1 MLECCIDVSN
11 RLVVLSAISS
21 WDTSE
26 LIASET
32 RRKTGNHP
40 MDLKQL
46 KYFVTVADF
55 GSFSRASES
64 LSVAQSALSRHVAD
78 LEIELKQKLFYRTG
92 RGVTL
97 NEAGK
102 RLYAHGRGILE
113 QASRAKQD
121 LMHHSDV
128 PMGKVVLG
136 LPFSVG
142 RIFSARLVQSFVKSF
157 PQVTLS
163 VVEASSR
170 HILEWL
176 AAGRIDIGLVF
187 NATEAPGIKAKL
199 LVEDE
204 LCLMTAREGT
214 LPKRSGVI
222 RLRDLPK
229 LSIIIPGSP
238 HTLRTFVDA
247 HLRRAGLALDVK
259 IEVDSVSTI
268 VDLVRSNV
276 GSAILPATT
285 LLAYSAER
293 DLIAHRIVP
302 RLPFRLEM
310 VAYES
315 RPQTTAARLSAELI
329 ETLSAPFKTEFP
341 KRGGK

>member
-1 MLECCIDVSN
+1 
-11 RLVVLSAISS
+11 
-21 WDTSE
+21 
-26 LIASET
+26 
-32 RRKTGNHP
+32 

-46 KYFVTVADF
+46 KYFVWVADL
-55 GSFSRASES
+55 GSFSRAAES

-78 LEIELKQKLFYRTG
+78 LEVELKQKLFNRTG

-102 RLYAHGRGILE
+102 RLYTHGRGILE

-121 LMHHSDV
+121 LLQRDNV
-128 PMGKVVLG
+128 PMGKVILG

-142 RIFSARLVQSFVKSF
+142 RIFSAHFVQSFARSF
-157 PQVTLS
+157 PEATLS

-187 NATEAPGIKAKL
+187 NPTETPGIKTQL

-204 LCLMTAREGT
+204 LCLMTAR
-214 LPKRSGVI
+214 KNRKSAKKSGVVH
-222 RLRDLPK
+222 LRDLPK
-229 LSIIIPGSP
+229 LPIIIPASP
-238 HTLRTFVDA
+238 HTLRTSVDA

-259 IEVDSVSTI
+259 IEVDGVSTI
-268 VDLVRSNV
+268 IDLVRSKV
-276 GSAILPATT
+276 GEAILPGTT

-293 DLIAHRIVP
+293 DLMALRIVP

-310 VAYES
+310 VTHES
-315 RPQTTAARLSAELI
+315 RPQTVAVRLSTELI
-329 ETLSAPFKTEFP
+329 ETLIKGLVQGI
-341 KRGGK
+341 R

>member
-1 MLECCIDVSN
+1 
-11 RLVVLSAISS
+11 
-21 WDTSE
+21 
-26 LIASET
+26 
-32 RRKTGNHP
+32 
-40 MDLKQL
+40 MDLRQL
-46 KYFVTVADF
+46 NYFVCVADL

-78 LEIELKQKLFYRTG
+78 LEVELKQRLFYRTG

-102 RLYAHGRGILE
+102 RLYAHSRGILE

-121 LMHHSDV
+121 LLQHGDV

-142 RIFSARLVQSFVKSF
+142 RIFTARFVQSFAQSF
-157 PQVTLS
+157 PEATLS
-163 VVEASSR
+163 VVEGSSE

-176 AAGRIDIGLVF
+176 AAGRIDIGLAF
-187 NATEAPGIKAKL
+187 NPAKTPGIRAKL

-204 LCLMTAREGT
+204 LCLMTARKDRT
-214 LPKRSGVI
+214 LPKKASVI
-222 RLRDLPK
+222 HLRDLPK
-229 LSIIIPGSP
+229 LPIIIPGSP

-268 VDLVRSNV
+268 IDLVRARV
-276 GSAILPATT
+276 GVAILPGTT

-293 DLIAHRIVP
+293 DLIAHRIAP
-302 RLPFRLEM
+302 RLPFGLDL
-310 VAYES
+310 ATHES
-315 RPQTTAARLSAELI
+315 RPQTIAARLSVELI
-329 ETLSAPFKTEFP
+329 ETLIKGLV
-341 KRGGK
+341 KRVR